1 MVSLRL
7 YDTATRSQREFIPL
21 RSGAASIYVCGAT
34 VQGMPHIG
42 HVRSGLNYDVMRR
55 WLERGGPD
63 RGGLDV
69 ALVRNVTD
77 IDDKILT
84 KAADNGRPWWEWA
97 ATHERAFDAA
107 YAALGC
113 LPPSIGPRATGHVPQ
128 MIELM
133 QRLID
138 GGHAYAA
145 DGDVYFATGSFADYG
160 ALSGQRPD
168 EMQQGEAVGFNNADK
183 RDAHDF

>member
-55 WLERGGPD
+55 WLG

-69 ALVRNVTD
+69 TLVRNVTD
-77 IDDKILT
+77 IDDKILING
-84 KAADNGRPWWEWA
+84 AAAHRPWGGGA
-97 ATHERAFDAA
+97 ATHERAYDAA
-107 YAALGC
+107 SHRRIAL
-113 LPPSIGPRATGHVPQ
+113 LPATGHRATGHVPQ

-133 QRLID
+133 
-138 GGHAYAA
+138 
-145 DGDVYFATGSFADYG
+145 
-160 ALSGQRPD
+160 
-168 EMQQGEAVGFNNADK
+168 
-183 RDAHDF
+183 

>member
-55 WLERGGPD
+55 WLS

-77 IDDKILT
+77 IDDKILN
-84 KAADNGRPWWEWA
+84 KAADAGLV
-97 ATHERAFDAA
+97 ERLGEPVHTVPGDPLAFEITTAWDLRVA
-107 YAALGC
+107 
-113 LPPSIGPRATGHVPQ
+113 
-128 MIELM
+128 EL
-133 QRLID
+133 L
-138 GGHAYAA
+138 
-145 DGDVYFATGSFADYG
+145 VST
-160 ALSGQRPD
+160 
-168 EMQQGEAVGFNNADK
+168 
-183 RDAHDF
+183 